1 MDASQIYIL
10 VSILAL
16 AAIIFILFLT
26 IGKKHKKISTLTY
39 LAFMFII
46 AGIIFGDSKYIGY
59 SLMGVGVALA
69 IVDIILKERKKK

>member
-26 IGKKHKKISTLTY
+26 RGKKHKKISILTY

-59 SLMGVGVALA
+59 SLMGIGVAIA
-69 IVDIILKERKKK
+69 IVDIIIKEKKK